1 MQLLPGGSP
10 FSWPGK
16 SGSRKI
22 VSEPPCAIC
31 PTSRTWSDARSCPTA
46 MRKRLSDTRG
56 LGNHA
61 CFHHLRLDLTEAC
74 NQPCPSGPFGD
85 KDCRRSYHRV
95 DHVAAPKRGLLDLS
109 RDSGANQCLVELDL
123 CLRKRGFRT
132 GFLGGQ
138 KGGKLCL
145 DGLLVGDS
153 GIERA
158 LPASAVICNRST
170 A

>member
-74 NQPCPSGPFGD
+74 NQPCPSGPSGTRIAAGRTIVLTTSP
-85 KDCRRSYHRV
+85 RRSVGYWTFPATPARTSV
-95 DHVAAPKRGLLDLS
+95 LS
-109 RDSGANQCLVELDL
+109 SSTFAC
-123 CLRKRGFRT
+123 
-132 GFLGGQ
+132 
-138 KGGKLCL
+138 
-145 DGLLVGDS
+145 
-153 GIERA
+153 
-158 LPASAVICNRST
+158 ASAASALVFWAGRREESFVSMVCLLAT
-170 A
+170 AALSVPFRRRR